1 MVRCVAAFSE
11 LTCAETAGVFRGVAG
26 HFLRPLGAML
36 SAPIRAWWARGGRG
50 GKGTPEVEGNGA
62 QWLREWIGSI
72 LTPTAA
78 ASYTR

>member
-1 MVRCVAAFSE
+1 MVRVLFFSA
-11 LTCAETAGVFRGVAG
+11 LACAETPRVFRGVAG

-36 SAPIRAWWARGGRG
+36 GAHIRSWWVRGGRG

-62 QWLREWIGSI
+62 QWLRGWIGSI